1 MRTTQNRNIYLK
13 KEEELRNNFVYL
25 TIEFL
30 T

>member
-13 KEEELRNNFVYL
+13 KEEELQNNFVYL

>member
-1 MRTTQNRNIYLK
+1 MRTMQNRNIYLK
-13 KEEELRNNFVYL
+13 KEGELQNNFVYL

>member
-1 MRTTQNRNIYLK
+1 MRTMKNRNIYLK
-13 KEEELRNNFVYL
+13 KEGELQNNFVYL